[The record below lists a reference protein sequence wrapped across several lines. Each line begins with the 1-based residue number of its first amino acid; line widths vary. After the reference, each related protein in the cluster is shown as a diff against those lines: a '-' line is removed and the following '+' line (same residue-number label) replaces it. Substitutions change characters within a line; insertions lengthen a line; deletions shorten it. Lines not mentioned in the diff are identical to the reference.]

1 MTISPNRSTPKN
13 CLGYSRDGQKR
24 TTLRPLRRRL
34 VAHDGL
40 TIEGI
45 DTDGALKRLGNKR
58 ERYEALLQKFAD
70 KQANTVF
77 AVRTALASGD
87 RAAAERDVHSLKGAA
102 GSLGANALAEAADK
116 AEQSLKAGLEDE
128 VALQQLEAVL
138 QAVVQAIRSKL
149 A

>member
-1 MTISPNRSTPKN
+1 MTISPSLSIPRN
-13 CLGYSRDGQKR
+13 CLGCLFDGRKG
-24 TTLRPLRRRL
+24 TTLLPIRRRH

-45 DTDGALKRLGNKR
+45 DTEGALKRLGNKR

-102 GSLGANALAEAADK
+102 GS
-116 AEQSLKAGLEDE
+116 
-128 VALQQLEAVL
+128 
-138 QAVVQAIRSKL
+138 
-149 A
+149 

>member
-1 MTISPNRSTPKN
+1 M
-13 CLGYSRDGQKR
+13 
-24 TTLRPLRRRL
+24 
-34 VAHDGL
+34 AHDGL

-45 DTDGALKRLGNKR
+45 DTEGALKRLGNKR

-70 KQANTVF
+70 KQANTVS
-77 AVRTALASGD
+77 AVRAAIASGD

-128 VALQQLEAVL
+128 VALQQLEIAL
-138 QAVVQAIRSKL
+138 EAVVQAIRSKL
-149 A
+149 ANEL

>member
-1 MTISPNRSTPKN
+1 M
-13 CLGYSRDGQKR
+13 
-24 TTLRPLRRRL
+24 
-34 VAHDGL
+34 AHDGL

-45 DTDGALKRLGNKR
+45 DTEGALKRLGNKR

-70 KQANTVF
+70 KQANTIF

-102 GSLGANALAEAADK
+102 SSLGANALAQVADK

-128 VALQQLEAVL
+128 VALQELEAAL
-138 QAVVQAIRSKL
+138 EAVVQAIRSNL